1 MREKRQVPAQGR
13 VTIAEY
19 SLRKLILAAAAAALL
34 ASPAAAQQPPPP
46 KLLVVISVD
55 QFSANLFDE
64 YRAQFTAGLA
74 RLASGTVFDKAF
86 QSHAN
91 TETCPGHSTILT
103 GDHPSRTGI
112 IGNTWVDQSIARADK
127 TVYCAE
133 DESAPGSSSTHY
145 KVSPK
150 HLMAP
155 TLGDLL
161 KARWPQ
167 SRNVAVSGKDR
178 AAVMMSG
185 HNADQRW
192 YWNGKQFAT
201 DLVGVPVPAVL
212 PKVNAAIAAALA
224 QPRPPLDPT
233 PFCQAKARPVPVEGG
248 GAPVGGG
255 RLARAAGDANALR
268 ASPELDGDTV
278 ALAAGL
284 VDEMQLGRR
293 ATPDILSISLS
304 ATDYVGHEYG
314 TEGEEMCLQL
324 TELDREIGDFLAT
337 LDSRGI
343 DYAVALT
350 ADHGGKDIPER
361 ERLAGVTDA
370 ARVDPALSASVI
382 GKALVAKLGLPASPG
397 LLGDS
402 TFGDMY
408 IDRRLRPAEREK
420 LLKAAVAAYRAHPQ
434 VEAVFTAREIADT
447 PLPTTPPETWSLIQ
461 RVRASYYA
469 PRSGDFF
476 VVLKKDITPIA
487 HTEHAIATHG
497 SVWDYDRRVPILFWG
512 PGIPS
517 VNIERSAETV
527 DIAPTLAAYLALCVH
542 SKEFDGRQLVAIPH
556 TICD

>member
-1 MREKRQVPAQGR
+1 M
-13 VTIAEY
+13 
-19 SLRKLILAAAAAALL
+19 RKLIFAAAAAAALL
-34 ASPAAAQQPPPP
+34 ASPAIAQQPPPP

-91 TETCPGHSTILT
+91 TETCPGHSTLLT

-155 TLGDLL
+155 TLGDLV

-361 ERLAGVTDA
+361 ERLAGVADA
-370 ARVDPALSASVI
+370 ARVDPSLAASAMGSKI
-382 GKALVAKLGLPASPG
+382 AAQLGLKGPG
-397 LLGDS
+397 LFGGN
-402 TFGDMY
+402 FGDMY
-408 IDRRLRPAEREK
+408 IDRSLSAADQKRL
-420 LLKAAVAAYRAHPQ
+420 LDAAVAAYRANPE
-434 VEAVFTAREIADT
+434 VEAVFTAAEIAAT
-447 PLPTTPPETWSLIQ
+447 PLPTTPPDQWSLIE
-461 RVRASYYA
+461 RARASYY
-469 PRSGDFF
+469 PGRSGDF
-476 VVLKKDITPIA
+476 VVLLKKDITPIA
-487 HTEHAIATHG
+487 DTSHGFVATHG
-497 SVWDYDRRVPILFWG
+497 SPYDYDRRVPILFWR
-512 PGIPS
+512 PGFKGATIVDP
-517 VNIERSAETV
+517 ADTV
-527 DIAPTLAAYLALCVH
+527 DIMPTLAALIELPLAPGSV
-542 SKEFDGRQLVAIPH
+542 DGHCLQGTPAFCP
-556 TICD
+556 